1 MSDTYPTDDGIEF
14 GNVEEIG
21 DDGLVRDASVLDEDR
36 FLPTPAFRSW
46 VGNLPSLTPA
56 EILAELRTLGYVG
69 QERAARAVALAAHRH
84 VRRIKSLF
92 VEGVPR
98 ADLPPKQNLMF
109 VGPTGCGKTYLVEL
123 LFRQILQIPSATVDI
138 TAYSETGYV
147 GEDVAT
153 VITRLIYAADGD
165 PLRAK
170 VGMIC
175 LDEFDKL
182 ASSNNRAVF
191 AGQGTTKDVSG
202 LGVQRE
208 LLKML
213 ESAVIAVPTQFSHN
227 TYQEKPLLST
237 ADIAFVACG
246 AFSGL
251 KPLVHKRRGGGIGF
265 HAKGQLSPDEIA
277 VQYDQADLEDTVIF
291 QEYGFLPELVGR
303 FSRIIPFDPLGRET
317 LLEILD
323 RSVVRTYRREFDTA
337 GIELEVEAAV
347 LDRIVQEAIR
357 KQTGARGLRN
367 ALTLYLEDAA
377 FDAYSAPDAGRI
389 VVAINEGEVRT
400 RVEKR
405 DKQISRGVDGL

>member
-1 MSDTYPTDDGIEF
+1 MSDTHPTDDGIEL

-21 DDGLVRDASVLDEDR
+21 DDGQVRGASAQDEDR
-36 FLPTPAFRSW
+36 FLPTPEFRSW
-46 VGNLPSLTPA
+46 VGSLPSLTPA
-56 EILAELRTLGYVG
+56 EILAELRTVGYVG
-69 QERAARAVALAAHRH
+69 QEPAARAVALAAHRH

-98 ADLPPKQNLMF
+98 ADLPPKQNLLF

-251 KPLVHKRRGGGIGF
+251 KPLVHKRHGGGIGF

-291 QEYGFLPELVGR
+291 QEYGFLPELIGR
-303 FSRIIPFDPLGRET
+303 FSRIIPFDPLGHET

-323 RSVVRTYRREFDTA
+323 QNVIRTYRREFHTA

-377 FDAYSAPDAGRI
+377 FEAYSTPDAGRI
-389 VVAINEGEVRT
+389 VVTINEGEVRT
-400 RVEKR
+400 RVEKA
-405 DKQISRGVDGL
+405 